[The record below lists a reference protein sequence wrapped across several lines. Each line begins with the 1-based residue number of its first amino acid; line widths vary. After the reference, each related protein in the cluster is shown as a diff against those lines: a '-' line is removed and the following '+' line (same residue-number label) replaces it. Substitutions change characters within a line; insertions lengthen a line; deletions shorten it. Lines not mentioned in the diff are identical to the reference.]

1 MYSFPIRISY
11 HIFCVWLLW
20 LGQTFSSMLKTS
32 DENGHPYFLPD
43 LTENAFSFSTLNM
56 MLAVGSLLVAFI
68 MLRYVPSLPTFLIF
82 YHKWLWNSVKSFCCI
97 YWDYYVT
104 FILPLVI
111 PVYWINWF
119 VYTESSLDLWN
130 KFHLIIKYKPFY
142 VLLNLVC

>member
-11 HIFCVWLLW
+11 IYCVWLLW
-20 LGQTFSSMLKTS
+20 LEQTFSTMLKTS

-56 MLAVGSLLVAFI
+56 ILAVGSSYLAFI
-68 MLRYVPSLPTFLIF
+68 MLRYVPSLPSFWIF
-82 YHKWLWNSVKSFCCI
+82 YHKWMWNSVKRFFCI
-97 YWDYYVT
+97 YGDYYVT

-119 VYTESSLDLWN
+119 VDIESSLGLWN
-130 KFHLIIKYKPFY
+130 KFHLVIEYKPFH
-142 VLLNLVC
+142 VLLNFVC